1 MITNSKELP
10 PQAFESLPRTLP
22 AYYFY
27 LVLGFCVSVFLVGF
41 ISFNRDFILKLPDW
55 FDWLNTPKY
64 YDPELPI
71 KYLASIVPDILFAT
85 SIFVA
90 GTLTIGYLTTVF
102 FSRKSI
108 NWKQITLRAYSHGTL
123 CAVLFLSIF
132 LLTDYSE
139 RPILVTFGI
148 LCYAVFA
155 CASPFLLLLLAKKQ
169 INNQQVEPKRTNK
182 VISYTLTV
190 IFALLL
196 VLTYKLLIEMNYI
209 KYLYPSYDVAHEN
222 EQKMK
227 EMIRY
232 FDFLVLSPLL
242 IFLFVKTAT
251 LITFRLQ
258 SVCNYLNKRNVALIY
273 YAAMILP
280 AVIIGLTGIINIA
293 FSSEKLEV
301 IKSVIMMSVP
311 ALVFPL
317 LLHFLAQRNH
327 FPKLPK
333 LFRLY

>member
-1 MITNSKELP
+1 
-10 PQAFESLPRTLP
+10 
-22 AYYFY
+22 
-27 LVLGFCVSVFLVGF
+27 VFF
-41 ISFNRDFILKLPDW
+41 ISDLTWKFPDQFDW
-55 FDWLNTPKY
+55 FYALKY
-64 YDPELPI
+64 YDPEHPI

-85 SIFVA
+85 SIFIA
-90 GTLTIGYLTTVF
+90 GTLAIGYLTTFF

-108 NWKQITLRAYSHGTL
+108 NWKQITLRAYAHGTL
-123 CAVLFLSIF
+123 CAVVLFFIF
-132 LLTDYSE
+132 SMMTSLRES
-139 RPILVTFGI
+139 PILVPFGI
-148 LCYAVFA
+148 LCYAAVA

-190 IFALLL
+190 LSALLL
-196 VLTYKLLIEMNYI
+196 MLTYKSIIEITYI
-209 KYLYPSYDVAHEN
+209 KYLYPSSLFTPEN
-222 EQKMK
+222 EQKII

-232 FDFLVLSPLL
+232 FDFLVLGPLL
-242 IFLFVKTAT
+242 VFLFVKTAT
-251 LITFRLQ
+251 SITFRIQ

-280 AVIIGLTGIINIA
+280 AVIIGLLTGIVVSGD
-293 FSSEKLEV
+293 FSYKRLEWIIMTTIPV
-301 IKSVIMMSVP
+301 IV
-311 ALVFPL
+311 LPL